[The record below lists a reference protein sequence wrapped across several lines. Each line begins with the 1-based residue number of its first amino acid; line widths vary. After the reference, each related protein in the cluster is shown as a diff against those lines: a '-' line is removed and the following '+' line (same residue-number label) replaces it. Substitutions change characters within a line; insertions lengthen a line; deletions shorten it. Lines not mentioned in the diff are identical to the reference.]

1 MRRQK
6 GAGHMARL
14 TDRQFLKAQIDLE
27 PLGLIMDGPFE
38 AYFCTPKGA
47 RIFARSGVD
56 GIHFCFVRGFGETVF
71 AVSPM
76 NGRDGCVHPVAKSF
90 RDFLR
95 LLLALHDAAA
105 IEQAW
110 QWDAAQ
116 LEEFEQKHPSSDE
129 QLAALDKLV
138 FTFHLRPMA
147 EPWKYIHTV
156 QSGFDYGKL
165 RFSEEFYDNDENAF
179 AQEEPWQVTFE
190 GNFWGA
196 HGKPGKELRLGASFS
211 WAGDEWLVPAAYVCR
226 EGIVLDIAR
235 RVPVEKLFSFRETWG
250 LSPENDGSDWD
261 EVTCIRAR
269 AESPFSERLGAE
281 LTVNGQ
287 TLRQERGCSL
297 CWDPLYA
304 EGNGRENKR
313 VREHYGLDELDGWYI
328 ERISFPWKGKKK
340 ADIQSLSLHV
350 WENPIEVPGQEFSPE
365 KAGDSITFTLPGAQ
379 QTHTLTV
386 LALHTEELPLYGE
399 TVYTTELA
407 YDIAPELPDGS
418 VTLRDFAEA
427 IRVSPQ
433 GDFSGCAFGVI
444 GGADGPVAL
453 AMGRDI
459 ACSQVRREK
468 ERRVTWTLVFREKRK
483 EDKTV
488 TLLDG
493 QKERIV

>member
-1 MRRQK
+1 
-6 GAGHMARL
+6 MARL

-47 RIFARSGVD
+47 RLFARSGVD

-76 NGRDGCVHPVAKSF
+76 NGRENCVHPVAKSF

-110 QWDAAQ
+110 QWNAAQ
-116 LEEFEQKHPSSDE
+116 QEHPSSDE

-165 RFSEEFYDNDENAF
+165 RFSEEFYDSDEKAF
-179 AQEEPWQVTFE
+179 APEESWQVTFE

-196 HGKPGKELRLGASFS
+196 HGKPGKELKLDAAFS

-226 EGIVLDIAR
+226 EGIVLDLCK
-235 RVPVEKLFSFRETWG
+235 RVPVEQVFGFREKWN
-250 LSPENDGSDWD
+250 LSKENDGSDWD
-261 EVTCIRAR
+261 EAQRLRAI

-287 TLRQERGCSL
+287 TLRQEHGCSL

-313 VREHYGLDELDGWYI
+313 VRGHYGLDELDGWYI

-340 ADIQSLSLHV
+340 TDIRSLSLHIR
-350 WENPIEVPGQEFSPE
+350 EDPLEVPGQEFSPE
-365 KAGDSITFTLPGAQ
+365 RAGDSITFTLPGAQ
-379 QTHTLTV
+379 QTYTLT
-386 LALHTEELPLYGE
+386 ALEIQVE
-399 TVYTTELA
+399 TLSAFDQTLYTTELA
-407 YDIAPELPDGS
+407 YTIAPEPPEES
-418 VTLRDFAEA
+418 ITLRDFAEPA
-427 IRVSPQ
+427 QLSAQ
-433 GDFSGCAFGVI
+433 GGHSGCSFGVI
-444 GGADGPVAL
+444 GGADGPTVL
-453 AMGRDI
+453 AMGKDI
-459 ACSQVRREK
+459 VCSQVRQEEK
-468 ERRVTWTLVFREKRK
+468 RRVTWTLMFRKKRK
-483 EDKTV
+483 EDLQIM
-488 TLLDG
+488 LLG
-493 QKERIV
+493 EKEDKKQ

>member
-1 MRRQK
+1 
-6 GAGHMARL
+6 MARL
-14 TDRQFLKAQIDLE
+14 TDRQFLKEQIDLE

-76 NGRDGCVHPVAKSF
+76 NGRENCVHPVAKSF

-110 QWDAAQ
+110 QWNAAQ
-116 LEEFEQKHPSSDE
+116 LEDFEQKHPSSDE

-165 RFSEEFYDNDENAF
+165 RFSEEFYDDDTPDMTD
-179 AQEEPWQVTFE
+179 EPWQVTFE
-190 GNFWGA
+190 GTFWGA
-196 HGKPGKELRLGASFS
+196 HGKPGKELKLDAAFS
-211 WAGDEWLVPAAYVCR
+211 WSGDEWLVPAAYVCR
-226 EGIVLDIAR
+226 EGIVLDLCK
-235 RVPVEKLFSFRETWG
+235 RVSVERLFSFREKWE
-250 LSPENDGSDWD
+250 LSPDNDGSNWSDAKQICASAENPLEED
-261 EVTCIRAR
+261 FR
-269 AESPFSERLGAE
+269 AELI
-281 LTVNGQ
+281 VNGK
-287 TLRQERGCSL
+287 TLPCRHGCAL
-297 CWDPLYA
+297 CWNPLYP
-304 EGNGRENKR
+304 EGNDLEEKR
-313 VREHYGLDELDGWYI
+313 VRLHYKLDELDGWNI
-328 ERISFPWKGKKK
+328 WRISFPWEGKKETRPRT
-340 ADIQSLSLHV
+340 LSLHLRESPV
-350 WENPIEVPGQEFSPE
+350 HIPGPEFTPE

-379 QTHTLTV
+379 QTYTLTA
-386 LALHTEELPLYGE
+386 LALHTEELPLFGE

-407 YDIAPELPDGS
+407 YDIAPEPPGGS

-468 ERRVTWTLVFREKRK
+468 ERRVTWTLMFRKKRK
-483 EDKTV
+483 ECLQIMLLGEKEDKK
-488 TLLDG
+488 
-493 QKERIV
+493 Q

>member
-1 MRRQK
+1 
-6 GAGHMARL
+6 MARL

-76 NGRDGCVHPVAKSF
+76 NGRENCVHPVAKSF

-110 QWDAAQ
+110 QWNAAQ

-129 QLAALDKLV
+129 QLAALDKIV

-165 RFSEEFYDNDENAF
+165 RFSEEFYDSDEKAF
-179 AQEEPWQVTFE
+179 APEESWQVTFE
-190 GNFWGA
+190 GTFWGA
-196 HGKPGKELRLGASFS
+196 HGRPGKELRLGASFS
-211 WAGDEWLVPAAYVCR
+211 WAGDKWLVPAAYVCR
-226 EGIVLDIAR
+226 EGIVLDLCK
-235 RVPVEKLFSFRETWG
+235 RVPVEQVFGFREKWN
-250 LSPENDGSDWD
+250 LSKENDGSDWD
-261 EVTCIRAR
+261 EAQRLRAI

-313 VREHYGLDELDGWYI
+313 VRGHYGLDELDGWYI

-340 ADIQSLSLHV
+340 ADIRSLSLHIR
-350 WENPIEVPGQEFSPE
+350 EDPLEVPGQEFSPE
-365 KAGDSITFTLPGAQ
+365 RAGDSITFTLPGAQ
-379 QTHTLTV
+379 QAYTLTA
-386 LALHTEELPLYGE
+386 LALHTEELPLFGE

-407 YDIAPELPDGS
+407 YDIAPEPPGGS

-433 GDFSGCAFGVI
+433 GDFSGCAFDVI

-468 ERRVTWTLVFREKRK
+468 ERRVTWTLVCREKRK

-493 QKERIV
+493 QKERII

>member
-1 MRRQK
+1 
-6 GAGHMARL
+6 MARL

-76 NGRDGCVHPVAKSF
+76 NGRENCVHPVAKSF

-110 QWDAAQ
+110 QWNAAQ

-165 RFSEEFYDNDENAF
+165 RFSEDYYEGDTETS
-179 AQEEPWQVTFE
+179 AQDTPWQVVFE
-190 GNFWGA
+190 GDFWGGR
-196 HGKPGKELRLGASFS
+196 GKPGKELPLGVPFL
-211 WAGDEWLVPAAYVCR
+211 WAGDEWLVPAAYVCK
-226 EGIVLDIAR
+226 EGLVLDLCK
-235 RVPVEKLFSFRETWG
+235 RVPVERLFSFREKWE
-250 LSPENDGSDWD
+250 LSPDNDGSDWSD
-261 EVTCIRAR
+261 AKRIRASAENPLEEDFR
-269 AESPFSERLGAE
+269 AELI
-281 LTVNGQ
+281 VNGEML
-287 TLRQERGCSL
+287 TCKHSCAL

-304 EGNGRENKR
+304 EGNGRETKR
-313 VREHYGLDELDGWYI
+313 VRGHYGLDELDGWYI

-340 ADIQSLSLHV
+340 ADIRSLSLHIR
-350 WENPIEVPGQEFSPE
+350 EDPLEVPGQEFSPE
-365 KAGDSITFTLPGAQ
+365 RAGDSITFTLPGAQ
-379 QTHTLTV
+379 QTYTLTA
-386 LALHTEELPLYGE
+386 LALHTEELPLFGE

-407 YDIAPELPDGS
+407 YDIAPEPPGGS

-459 ACSQVRREK
+459 ACSQVRQEEK
-468 ERRVTWTLVFREKRK
+468 RRVTWTLMFRKKRK
-483 EDKTV
+483 EDLQIM
-488 TLLDG
+488 LLG
-493 QKERIV
+493 EKEDKKQ

>member
-1 MRRQK
+1 
-6 GAGHMARL
+6 MARL

-76 NGRDGCVHPVAKSF
+76 NGRENCVHPVAKSF

-110 QWDAAQ
+110 QWNAAQ

-165 RFSEEFYDNDENAF
+165 RFSEEFYDSDEKAF
-179 AQEEPWQVTFE
+179 APEESWQVTFE
-190 GNFWGA
+190 GNFWSA

-226 EGIVLDIAR
+226 EGIVLDLCK
-235 RVPVEKLFSFRETWG
+235 RVPVEQVFGFREKWN
-250 LSPENDGSDWD
+250 LSKENDGSDWD
-261 EVTCIRAR
+261 EAQRLRAI

-304 EGNGRENKR
+304 EGNGRETKR
-313 VREHYGLDELDGWYI
+313 VRGHYGLDELDGWYI

-340 ADIQSLSLHV
+340 ADIRSLSLHIR
-350 WENPIEVPGQEFSPE
+350 EDPLEVPGQEFSPE
-365 KAGDSITFTLPGAQ
+365 RAGDSITFTLPGAQ
-379 QTHTLTV
+379 QTYTLTA
-386 LALHTEELPLYGE
+386 LALHTEELPLFGE

-407 YDIAPELPDGS
+407 YDIAPEPPGGS

-433 GDFSGCAFGVI
+433 GDFSGCAFDVI

-468 ERRVTWTLVFREKRK
+468 ERRVTWTLVCREKRK

-488 TLLDG
+488 ILLDG
-493 QKERIV
+493 QKERII

>member
-1 MRRQK
+1 
-6 GAGHMARL
+6 MARL
-14 TDRQFLKAQIDLE
+14 TDRQFLKEQIDLE

-76 NGRDGCVHPVAKSF
+76 NGRENCVHPVAKSF

-110 QWDAAQ
+110 QWNAAQ

-165 RFSEEFYDNDENAF
+165 RFSEEFYDDDTPDMTDES
-179 AQEEPWQVTFE
+179 WQVTFE
-190 GNFWGA
+190 GTFWGA
-196 HGKPGKELRLGASFS
+196 HGKPGKELKLDAAFS

-226 EGIVLDIAR
+226 EGIVLDLCK
-235 RVPVEKLFSFRETWG
+235 RVPVERLFSFREKWE
-250 LSPENDGSDWD
+250 LSPDNDGSDWSEAKQICASAENPLEED
-261 EVTCIRAR
+261 FR
-269 AESPFSERLGAE
+269 AELI
-281 LTVNGQ
+281 VNGEM
-287 TLRQERGCSL
+287 LPCKHGCAL

-313 VREHYGLDELDGWYI
+313 VRGHYGLDELDGWYI

-340 ADIQSLSLHV
+340 ADIRSLSLHIR
-350 WENPIEVPGQEFSPE
+350 EDPLEVPGQEFSPE
-365 KAGDSITFTLPGAQ
+365 RAGDSITFTLPGAQ
-379 QTHTLTV
+379 QTYTLTA
-386 LALHTEELPLYGE
+386 LALHTEELPLFGE

-407 YDIAPELPDGS
+407 YDIAPEPPGGS

-433 GDFSGCAFGVI
+433 GDFSSCAFGVI

-453 AMGRDI
+453 AMGKDI
-459 ACSQVRREK
+459 VCSQVRQEK
-468 ERRVTWTLVFREKRK
+468 ERRVTWTLVCREKRK

-493 QKERIV
+493 QKERII

>member
-1 MRRQK
+1 
-6 GAGHMARL
+6 MARL

-27 PLGLIMDGPFE
+27 PLGLIMDDPFE

-76 NGRDGCVHPVAKSF
+76 NGRENCVHPVAKSF

-110 QWDAAQ
+110 QWNAAQ

-165 RFSEEFYDNDENAF
+165 RFSEEFYETVEDTAGRP
-179 AQEEPWQVTFE
+179 EPWKVTFE
-190 GNFWGA
+190 GGFGGGKGQAGKEISIGKTFFWG
-196 HGKPGKELRLGASFS
+196 EN
-211 WAGDEWLVPAAYVCR
+211 EWLVPAAYVCK
-226 EGIVLDIAR
+226 EGMVLDIIKH
-235 RVPVEKLFSFRETWG
+235 VPVETLFSFREKWE
-250 LSPENDGSDWD
+250 LCPENDGSDWEED
-261 EVTCIRAR
+261 KCIRAR
-269 AESPFSERLGAE
+269 AENPFEGRFSAE

-287 TLRQERGCSL
+287 TLQWKRGCAL
-297 CWDPLYA
+297 CWDPLYP
-304 EGNGRENKR
+304 EGNDRENKQ
-313 VREHYGLDELDGWYI
+313 VREHYKLDELDGWYI
-328 ERISFPWKGKKK
+328 ERISFPWKDKK
-340 ADIQSLSLHV
+340 QTVRSLRLSLC
-350 WENPIEVPGQEFSPE
+350 EDLLDVPGPEYTPE
-365 KAGDSITFTLPGAQ
+365 KAGDALTFQLPRQTQTYTITAQAMQDKTLDFFG
-379 QTHTLTV
+379 QTLYTT
-386 LALHTEELPLYGE
+386 ALH
-399 TVYTTELA
+399 YTIT
-407 YDIAPELPDGS
+407 PEPPEGS
-418 VTLRDFAEA
+418 LTLRDYAEPLRLSNRDSS
-427 IRVSPQ
+427 I
-433 GDFSGCAFGVI
+433 GVI
-444 GGADGPVAL
+444 GGADGIAAV
-453 AMGRDI
+453 GRGKDI
-459 ACSQVRREK
+459 VCSQVRLEEK
-468 ERRVTWTLVFREKRK
+468 RRVTWTLVCREKRK

-493 QKERIV
+493 QKERII

>member
-1 MRRQK
+1 
-6 GAGHMARL
+6 MARL

-76 NGRDGCVHPVAKSF
+76 NGRENCVHPVAKSF

-105 IEQAW
+105 IEQVW
-110 QWDAAQ
+110 QWNAAQ

-165 RFSEEFYDNDENAF
+165 RFSEEFYDDDTPDMTD
-179 AQEEPWQVTFE
+179 EPWQVTFE

-196 HGKPGKELRLGASFS
+196 HGKPGKELQLGAAFS

-226 EGIVLDIAR
+226 EGIVLDLCK
-235 RVPVEKLFSFRETWG
+235 RVPVEQVFGFREKWN
-250 LSPENDGSDWD
+250 LSKENDGSDWD
-261 EVTCIRAR
+261 EAQRLRAI

-304 EGNGRENKR
+304 EGNGRETKR
-313 VREHYGLDELDGWYI
+313 VRGHYGLDELDGWYI

-340 ADIQSLSLHV
+340 ADIRSLSLHIR
-350 WENPIEVPGQEFSPE
+350 EDPLEVPGQEFSPE
-365 KAGDSITFTLPGAQ
+365 RAGDSITFTLPGAQ
-379 QTHTLTV
+379 QAYTLTA
-386 LALHTEELPLYGE
+386 LALHTEELPLFGE

-407 YDIAPELPDGS
+407 YDIAPEPPGGS

-468 ERRVTWTLVFREKRK
+468 ERRVTWTLVCREKRK

-493 QKERIV
+493 QKERII

>member
-1 MRRQK
+1 
-6 GAGHMARL
+6 MARL

-76 NGRDGCVHPVAKSF
+76 NGRENCVHPVAKSF

-110 QWDAAQ
+110 QWNAAQ

-165 RFSEEFYDNDENAF
+165 RFSEEFYDDDTPDMTD
-179 AQEEPWQVTFE
+179 EPWQVTFE
-190 GNFWGA
+190 GTFWGA
-196 HGKPGKELRLGASFS
+196 HGKPGKELKLDAAFS
-211 WAGDEWLVPAAYVCR
+211 WSGDEWLVPAAYVCR
-226 EGIVLDIAR
+226 EGIVLDLCK
-235 RVPVEKLFSFRETWG
+235 RVSVERLFSFREKWE
-250 LSPENDGSDWD
+250 LSPDNDGSNWSDAKQICASAENPLEED
-261 EVTCIRAR
+261 FR
-269 AESPFSERLGAE
+269 AELI
-281 LTVNGQ
+281 VNGK
-287 TLRQERGCSL
+287 TLPCRHGCAL
-297 CWDPLYA
+297 CWNPLYP
-304 EGNGRENKR
+304 EGNDLEEKR
-313 VREHYGLDELDGWYI
+313 VRLHYKLDELDGWNI
-328 ERISFPWKGKKK
+328 WRISFPWEGKKETRPRT
-340 ADIQSLSLHV
+340 LSLHLRESPV
-350 WENPIEVPGQEFSPE
+350 HIPGPEFTPE

-379 QTHTLTV
+379 QTYTLTA
-386 LALHTEELPLYGE
+386 LALHTEELPLFGE

-407 YDIAPELPDGS
+407 YDIAPEPPGGS

-468 ERRVTWTLVFREKRK
+468 ERRVTWTLMFREKRK
-483 EDKTV
+483 ECLQIMLLGEKEDKK
-488 TLLDG
+488 
-493 QKERIV
+493 Q

>member
-1 MRRQK
+1 
-6 GAGHMARL
+6 MARL

-76 NGRDGCVHPVAKSF
+76 NGRENCVHPVAKSF

-110 QWDAAQ
+110 QWNAAQ

-129 QLAALDKLV
+129 QLTALDKLV

-165 RFSEEFYDNDENAF
+165 RFSEEFYDDDTPDMTD
-179 AQEEPWQVTFE
+179 EPWQVTFE
-190 GNFWGA
+190 GTFWGA
-196 HGKPGKELRLGASFS
+196 HGKPGKELKLDAAFS

-226 EGIVLDIAR
+226 EGIVLDLCK
-235 RVPVEKLFSFRETWG
+235 RVPVEQVFGFREKWN
-250 LSPENDGSDWD
+250 LSKENDGSDWD
-261 EVTCIRAR
+261 EAQRLRAI

-281 LTVNGQ
+281 LMVNGQ

-304 EGNGRENKR
+304 EGNGRETKR
-313 VREHYGLDELDGWYI
+313 VRGHYGLDELDGWYI

-340 ADIQSLSLHV
+340 ADIRSLSLHIR
-350 WENPIEVPGQEFSPE
+350 EDPLEVPGQEFSPE
-365 KAGDSITFTLPGAQ
+365 RAGDSITFTLPGAQ
-379 QTHTLTV
+379 QTYTLTA
-386 LALHTEELPLYGE
+386 LALHTEELPLFGE

-407 YDIAPELPDGS
+407 YDIAPEPPGGS

-468 ERRVTWTLVFREKRK
+468 ERRVTWTLVCREKRK

-493 QKERIV
+493 QKDRII

>member
-1 MRRQK
+1 
-6 GAGHMARL
+6 MARL

-71 AVSPM
+71 TVSPM
-76 NGRDGCVHPVAKSF
+76 NGRENCVHPVAKSF

-110 QWDAAQ
+110 QWNAAQ

-165 RFSEEFYDNDENAF
+165 RFSEEFYETVEDTAGRP
-179 AQEEPWQVTFE
+179 EPWKVTFE
-190 GNFWGA
+190 GGFGGGKGQTGKEISIGKTFFWG
-196 HGKPGKELRLGASFS
+196 EN
-211 WAGDEWLVPAAYVCR
+211 EWLVPAAYVCK
-226 EGIVLDIAR
+226 EGMVLDIIKH
-235 RVPVEKLFSFRETWG
+235 VPVEKLFSFREKWE
-250 LSPENDGSDWD
+250 LCPENDGSDWEED
-261 EVTCIRAR
+261 KCIRAR
-269 AESPFSERLGAE
+269 AENPFEGRFSAE

-287 TLRQERGCSL
+287 TLQWKRGCAL

-304 EGNGRENKR
+304 EGNGRETKR
-313 VREHYGLDELDGWYI
+313 VRGHYGLDELDGWYI

-340 ADIQSLSLHV
+340 TDIRSLSLHIR
-350 WENPIEVPGQEFSPE
+350 EDPLEVPGQEFSPE
-365 KAGDSITFTLPGAQ
+365 RAGDSITFTRPGAQ
-379 QTHTLTV
+379 QTYTLTA
-386 LALHTEELPLYGE
+386 LALHTEELPLFGE

-407 YDIAPELPDGS
+407 YDIAPEPPGGS

-453 AMGRDI
+453 AMGRDT

-468 ERRVTWTLVFREKRK
+468 ERRVTWTLVCREKRK

-493 QKERIV
+493 QEERII

>member
-1 MRRQK
+1 
-6 GAGHMARL
+6 MARL
-14 TDRQFLKAQIDLE
+14 TDRQFLKEQIDLE

-76 NGRDGCVHPVAKSF
+76 NGRENCVHPVAKSF

-110 QWDAAQ
+110 QWNAAQ

-156 QSGFDYGKL
+156 QSGLDYLKL
-165 RFSEEFYDNDENAF
+165 PFTEKTYDHDAPDMTD
-179 AQEEPWQVTFE
+179 EPWQVTFE
-190 GNFWGA
+190 GTFWGA
-196 HGKPGKELRLGASFS
+196 HGKPGKELKLDAAFS
-211 WAGDEWLVPAAYVCR
+211 WSGDEWLVPAAYVCR
-226 EGIVLDIAR
+226 EGIVLDLCK
-235 RVPVEKLFSFRETWG
+235 RVSVERMFSFREKWE
-250 LSPENDGSDWD
+250 LSPDNDGSNWSDAKQICASAENPLEED
-261 EVTCIRAR
+261 FR
-269 AESPFSERLGAE
+269 AELI
-281 LTVNGQ
+281 VNGK
-287 TLRQERGCSL
+287 TLPCRHGCAL
-297 CWDPLYA
+297 CWNPLYP
-304 EGNGRENKR
+304 EGNDLEEKR
-313 VREHYGLDELDGWYI
+313 VRLHYKLDELDGWNI
-328 ERISFPWKGKKK
+328 WRISFPWEGKKETRPRT
-340 ADIQSLSLHV
+340 LSLHLRESPV
-350 WENPIEVPGQEFSPE
+350 HIPGPEFTPE

-379 QTHTLTV
+379 QTYTLTA
-386 LALHTEELPLYGE
+386 LALHTEELPLFGE

-407 YDIAPELPDGS
+407 YDIAPEPPGGS

-468 ERRVTWTLVFREKRK
+468 ERRVTWTLVCREKR
-483 EDKTV
+483 
-488 TLLDG
+488 
-493 QKERIV
+493 

>member
-1 MRRQK
+1 
-6 GAGHMARL
+6 MARL

-27 PLGLIMDGPFE
+27 PLGLIMEGPFE

-76 NGRDGCVHPVAKSF
+76 NGRENCVHPVAKSF

-110 QWDAAQ
+110 QWNAAQ

-165 RFSEEFYDNDENAF
+165 RFSEEFYDDDTPDMTD
-179 AQEEPWQVTFE
+179 EPWQVTFE

-226 EGIVLDIAR
+226 EGIVLDLCK
-235 RVPVEKLFSFRETWG
+235 RVPVEQVFGFREKWN
-250 LSPENDGSDWD
+250 LSKENDGRDWD
-261 EVTCIRAR
+261 EAQRLRAI

-287 TLRQERGCSL
+287 TLRQEHGCSL
-297 CWDPLYA
+297 CWDPLYPD
-304 EGNGRENKR
+304 GNDREEQR
-313 VREHYGLDELDGWYI
+313 VREHYRLDELDGWYI
-328 ERISFPWKGKKK
+328 KRISFPWKGKKK
-340 ADIQSLSLHV
+340 ADIRSLSLHIR
-350 WENPIEVPGQEFSPE
+350 EDPLEVPGQEFSPE
-365 KAGDSITFTLPGAQ
+365 RAGDSITFTLPGAQ
-379 QTHTLTV
+379 QTYTLTA
-386 LALHTEELPLYGE
+386 LALHTEELPLFGE

-407 YDIAPELPDGS
+407 YDIAPEPPGGS

-427 IRVSPQ
+427 IRFSPR
-433 GDFSGCAFGVI
+433 GELSGCAFGVI

-493 QKERIV
+493 QKERII

>member
-1 MRRQK
+1 
-6 GAGHMARL
+6 MARL

-76 NGRDGCVHPVAKSF
+76 NGRENCVHPVAKSF

-110 QWDAAQ
+110 QWNAAQ

-129 QLAALDKLV
+129 QLTALDKLV

-165 RFSEEFYDNDENAF
+165 RFSEEFYDDDTPDMTD
-179 AQEEPWQVTFE
+179 EPWQVTFE
-190 GNFWGA
+190 GTFWGA
-196 HGKPGKELRLGASFS
+196 HGKPGKELKLDAAFS
-211 WAGDEWLVPAAYVCR
+211 WAGDEWLVPAAYICR
-226 EGIVLDIAR
+226 EGIVLDLCK
-235 RVPVEKLFSFRETWG
+235 RVPVEQVFGFREKWN
-250 LSPENDGSDWD
+250 LSKENDGSDWD
-261 EVTCIRAR
+261 EAQRLRAI

-304 EGNGRENKR
+304 EGNGRETKR
-313 VREHYGLDELDGWYI
+313 VRGHYGLDELDGWYI

-340 ADIQSLSLHV
+340 ADIRSLSLHIR
-350 WENPIEVPGQEFSPE
+350 EDPLEVPGQEFSPE
-365 KAGDSITFTLPGAQ
+365 RAGDSITFTLPGAQ
-379 QTHTLTV
+379 QAYTLTA
-386 LALHTEELPLYGE
+386 LALHTEELPLFGE

-407 YDIAPELPDGS
+407 YDIAPEPPGGS

-468 ERRVTWTLVFREKRK
+468 ERRVTWTLVCREKRK

-493 QKERIV
+493 QKERII

>member
-1 MRRQK
+1 
-6 GAGHMARL
+6 MARL

-76 NGRDGCVHPVAKSF
+76 NGRENCVHPVAKSF

-110 QWDAAQ
+110 QWSAAQ
-116 LEEFEQKHPSSDE
+116 LEDFEQENPPTEE
-129 QLAALDKLV
+129 QEQALTILAQK
-138 FTFHLRPMA
+138 FSLRAMA

-156 QSGFDYGKL
+156 QTGFDYGKL
-165 RFSEEFYDNDENAF
+165 RFSEEYYEQDAEPS
-179 AQEEPWQVTFE
+179 AQDTPWKVTFE
-190 GNFWGA
+190 GTFWGA
-196 HGKPGKELRLGASFS
+196 HGKPGKELKLDAAFS
-211 WAGDEWLVPAAYVCR
+211 WASDEWLVPAAYVCR
-226 EGIVLDIAR
+226 EGIVLDLCK
-235 RVPVEKLFSFRETWG
+235 RVPVEQVFGFREKWN
-250 LSPENDGSDWD
+250 LSKENDGSDWD
-261 EVTCIRAR
+261 EAQRLRAI

-287 TLRQERGCSL
+287 TLRQEHGCSL

-313 VREHYGLDELDGWYI
+313 VRGHYGLDELDGWYI

-340 ADIQSLSLHV
+340 TDIRSLSLHI
-350 WENPIEVPGQEFSPE
+350 WEDPLEVPGQEFSPE
-365 KAGDSITFTLPGAQ
+365 RAGDSITFTLPGAQ
-379 QTHTLTV
+379 QTYTLTA
-386 LALHTEELPLYGE
+386 LALHTEELPLFGE

-407 YDIAPELPDGS
+407 YDIAPEPPGGS

-468 ERRVTWTLVFREKRK
+468 ERRVTWTLMFRKKRK
-483 EDKTV
+483 EDLQIM
-488 TLLDG
+488 LLG
-493 QKERIV
+493 EKEDKKQ

>member
-1 MRRQK
+1 
-6 GAGHMARL
+6 MARL

-27 PLGLIMDGPFE
+27 PLGLIMDDPFE

-76 NGRDGCVHPVAKSF
+76 NGRENCVHPVAKSF

-110 QWDAAQ
+110 QWNAAQ

-165 RFSEEFYDNDENAF
+165 RFSEEFYETVEDTAGRP
-179 AQEEPWQVTFE
+179 EPWKVTFE
-190 GNFWGA
+190 GGFGGGKGQAGKEISIGKTFFWG
-196 HGKPGKELRLGASFS
+196 EN
-211 WAGDEWLVPAAYVCR
+211 EWLVPAAYVCK
-226 EGIVLDIAR
+226 EGMVLDIIKH
-235 RVPVEKLFSFRETWG
+235 VPVEKLFSFREKWE
-250 LSPENDGSDWD
+250 LCPENDGSDWEED
-261 EVTCIRAR
+261 KCIRAR
-269 AESPFSERLGAE
+269 AENPFEGRFSAE

-287 TLRQERGCSL
+287 TLQWKRGCAL
-297 CWDPLYA
+297 CWDPLYP
-304 EGNGRENKR
+304 EGNDRENKQ
-313 VREHYGLDELDGWYI
+313 VRKD
-328 ERISFPWKGKKK
+328 KK
-340 ADIQSLSLHV
+340 QTVRSLRLSLC
-350 WENPIEVPGQEFSPE
+350 EDLLDVPGPEYTPE
-365 KAGDSITFTLPGAQ
+365 KAGDALTFQLPRQTQTYTITAQAMQDKTLDFFG
-379 QTHTLTV
+379 QTLYTT
-386 LALHTEELPLYGE
+386 ALH
-399 TVYTTELA
+399 YTIT
-407 YDIAPELPDGS
+407 PEPPEGS
-418 VTLRDFAEA
+418 LTLRDYAEPLRLSNRDSS
-427 IRVSPQ
+427 I
-433 GDFSGCAFGVI
+433 GVI
-444 GGADGPVAL
+444 GGADGIAAV
-453 AMGRDI
+453 GRGKDI
-459 ACSQVRREK
+459 VCSQVRLEEK
-468 ERRVTWTLVFREKRK
+468 RRVTWTLVCREKRK

-493 QKERIV
+493 QKERII

>member
-1 MRRQK
+1 
-6 GAGHMARL
+6 MARL

-76 NGRDGCVHPVAKSF
+76 NGRENCVHPVAKSF

-110 QWDAAQ
+110 QWNAAQ

-165 RFSEEFYDNDENAF
+165 RFSEEFYDDDTPDMTD
-179 AQEEPWQVTFE
+179 EPWQVTFE
-190 GNFWGA
+190 GTFWGA
-196 HGKPGKELRLGASFS
+196 HGKPGKELKLDAAFS

-226 EGIVLDIAR
+226 EGIVLDLCK
-235 RVPVEKLFSFRETWG
+235 RVPVGQVFGFREKWN
-250 LSPENDGSDWD
+250 LSKENDGSDWD
-261 EVTCIRAR
+261 EAQRLRAI

-304 EGNGRENKR
+304 EGNGRETKR
-313 VREHYGLDELDGWYI
+313 VRGHYGLDELEGWYI

-340 ADIQSLSLHV
+340 ADIRSLSLHIR
-350 WENPIEVPGQEFSPE
+350 EDPLEVPGQEFSPE
-365 KAGDSITFTLPGAQ
+365 RAGDSITFTLPGAQ
-379 QTHTLTV
+379 QTYTLTA
-386 LALHTEELPLYGE
+386 LALHTEELPLFGE

-407 YDIAPELPDGS
+407 YDIAPEPPGGS

-459 ACSQVRREK
+459 ACSQVRQEEK
-468 ERRVTWTLVFREKRK
+468 RRVTWTLMFRKKRK
-483 EDKTV
+483 EDLQIM
-488 TLLDG
+488 LLG
-493 QKERIV
+493 EKEDKKQ